1 MEIEYKGEYVR
12 GMCNL
17 DTTDMVCVPSKP
29 QYGDVDLCLKSDN
42 HTGMN
47 VAFCT
52 ISTKSLPFKEK
63 KKLGYEIERRWN
75 ELARLQQENE
85 QLQLKNKE
93 LVEALKPF
101 KEVGDCVDIDFDY
114 VEIVVGNKYKNKC
127 KDFAD
132 NFIKAKEAYDR
143 SVKSE

>member
-1 MEIEYKGEYVR
+1 MEIDFSGEYVT
-12 GMCNL
+12 GKCNL

-29 QYGDVDLCLKSDN
+29 HYNEVDLCLKSDGRE
-42 HTGMN
+42 GMN

-52 ISTKSLPFKEK
+52 INTKALSFEEK

-75 ELARLQQENE
+75 ELARLQQENK

-93 LVEALKPF
+93 LVEAVNLLKSGIRNSINCHWLKRQELFGIHHCSGCSFGLICP
-101 KEVGDCVDIDFDY
+101 DSL
-114 VEIVVGNKYKNKC
+114 
-127 KDFAD
+127 
-132 NFIKAKEAYDR
+132 IKDR